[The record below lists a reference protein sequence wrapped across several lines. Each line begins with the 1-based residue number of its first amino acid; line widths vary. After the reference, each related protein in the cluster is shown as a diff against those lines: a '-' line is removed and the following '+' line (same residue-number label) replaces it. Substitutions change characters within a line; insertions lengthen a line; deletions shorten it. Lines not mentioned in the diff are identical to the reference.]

1 MLARIKE
8 SFDAKVD
15 SVATKLH
22 AGLNKLSVAVA
33 DSSVADSDA
42 TECNLTAPALANR
55 IDELRHRLGTTPR
68 HNSTLGSKPDSAFT
82 NASVSMSRSTL
93 GASTAAASAAS
104 AAAAAAAA
112 TDPEEVVP
120 FFERMRQ
127 SVSDRIDKFKHRNN
141 VLPSICDPALQ
152 PSSSVA
158 HIFQSSAS
166 CKSASSTLHEH
177 SDAAVESV
185 SSPAAAPP
193 NLLMRVKQRLH
204 DRFDEFNHRN
214 DAAVAVASADSEP
227 DTGDSES
234 CAHPDNSDVK
244 GHANDDAP
252 PRGFLDK
259 MLDGAAEISESIRAK
274 KSSIASRIAGI
285 PRSFKARM
293 HERWRSVE
301 SKIKVRLYAKLEDKL
316 DEILEGKI
324 KASLR
329 QSFVDDAMAQQIHC
343 IADTAFES
351 AWLDIREELW
361 NSYYESKIDAQ
372 ELDDERDQMQYAPQ
386 SAIAAESSPP
396 SSTSSW
402 PSSSSSSLP
411 SSLSSSS
418 SAASTCTAP
427 PVPERAGAAASAVT
441 TAGILEQ
448 ACPWYRYHNHPFDRT
463 SWQSMWDPV
472 WLSFRT
478 MRLVPLFGLSFWSF
492 LLEFIFMDRTDEYQ
506 LIRFILDIK
515 GTQFISVAIVPGWL
529 AFWSYYRCVNWASW
543 SVLQRAASDAPH
555 SCEIAGSGNRAGF
568 MWELLLFFLQLCLA
582 WAALLLLPRATKKG
596 QRVVADSQN
605 SHGRIFRRDIS
616 ATPFSIKALLRP
628 LLRKNDAESNDE
640 DSQNENDRAS
650 ESDSGDSSE
659 VDIASP
665 VGNLSP
671 EAPAFSAHRDNALLT
686 NETST
691 TISRALDLAHDAFQH
706 TIRPCLYSSW
716 RAIGKYRPDFGRLLH
731 SDLNQHGLLSEL
743 LNMDV
748 VAFALLLICAAIFLL
763 LRPYSILGGNFDSR
777 WWQFAAD
784 MAMLKILYGLCSF
797 PFLIFLTPIAP
808 IFLHLR
814 PTGYTK
820 DGACVPLRVKREKL
834 RRQLRHEAEAKL
846 LAEKRKRE

>member
-8 SFDAKVD
+8 SFDAKVE

-33 DSSVADSDA
+33 DSSIADSDA
-42 TECNLTAPALANR
+42 TVHNLAAPAPASR

-82 NASVSMSRSTL
+82 DASASMSRSAL
-93 GASTAAASAAS
+93 GASAAAAS
-104 AAAAAAAA
+104 AAAAAAA
-112 TDPEEVVP
+112 TSKEEDVP
-120 FFERMRQ
+120 FLERMRQ
-127 SVSDRIDKFKHRNN
+127 SVSDRIDEFKHRND
-141 VLPSICDPALQ
+141 VIPPICDPALQ
-152 PSSSVA
+152 PSSSVS
-158 HIFQSSAS
+158 HIFPSSAS
-166 CKSASSTLHEH
+166 CPPANSAPHLH
-177 SDAAVESV
+177 SDAADEPV
-185 SSPAAAPP
+185 SSSAASPP
-193 NLLMRVKQRLH
+193 NLLLRVKQRLH
-204 DRFDEFNHRN
+204 DRIDEFKHRN
-214 DAAVAVASADSEP
+214 DAAVVVASADSEP

-234 CAHPDNSDVK
+234 DADSDDSDAED
-244 GHANDDAP
+244 HANDDAP

-259 MLDGAAEISESIRAK
+259 MLDGAAKISESIRAK

-293 HERWRSVE
+293 HARWRSVE

-329 QSFVDDAMAQQIHC
+329 QSFVDDAMPEQIYR

-386 SAIAAESSPP
+386 SAVAAESNPL
-396 SSTSSW
+396 SSTSSR

-411 SSLSSSS
+411 SSLSSS
-418 SAASTCTAP
+418 ASTASTAP
-427 PVPERAGAAASAVT
+427 PVTEWAATATSAAK

-448 ACPWYRYHNHPFDRT
+448 ACPWYRYHNHPFDQT

-472 WLSFRT
+472 WLAFRT

-543 SVLQRAASDAPH
+543 SVLQRAASDSPH

-596 QRVVADSQN
+596 QRVVADSRN

-616 ATPFSIKALLRP
+616 ATRFSIKALLRP
-628 LLRKNDAESNDE
+628 LFQNNDADSNDE
-640 DSQNENDRAS
+640 DSQDENDRAS
-650 ESDSGDSSE
+650 ESDSDDNGE
-659 VDIASP
+659 VETASP

-671 EAPAFSAHRDNALLT
+671 EAPAFSAHRGNALST
-686 NETST
+686 NEMPT
-691 TISRALDLAHDAFQH
+691 TISRALDLAHETFQH
-706 TIRPCLYSSW
+706 TIRPCLHSSW
-716 RAIGKYRPDFGRLLH
+716 RAIGKYRPDFGSMLH

-748 VAFALLLICAAIFLL
+748 VAFALLLTCAAVFLL

-820 DGACVPLRVKREKL
+820 DGTCVPLRVKREKL

-846 LAEKRKRE
+846 LAAKPKRE